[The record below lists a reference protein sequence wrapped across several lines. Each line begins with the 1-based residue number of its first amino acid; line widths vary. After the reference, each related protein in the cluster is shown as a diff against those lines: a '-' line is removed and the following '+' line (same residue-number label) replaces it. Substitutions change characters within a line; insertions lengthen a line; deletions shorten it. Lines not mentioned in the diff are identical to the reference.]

1 MAMMATLL
9 LIACGDGTTK
19 QSDKARQLIDAAY
32 RAKDYR
38 QLIVLA
44 DSLEKAGEMPQ
55 ADAYYW
61 RGYACDHLQQKRLA
75 EFYWKTSLQ
84 AAGDIT
90 DGQAADIYAKSASR
104 LANLLCLR
112 GDYEGTLRMSLP
124 AIERLQA
131 LGCDSTSD
139 YVNLLVYIGCC
150 QSADSG
156 LSGTDTEDAFRLAFK
171 KHMENIERDHSE
183 EAYKNAIAGLI
194 NMAYYCNVTEKYSDA
209 IDWIDQFGK
218 LLNQYEQRPDA
229 NTAYIDKQLAR
240 FDIYKAIAYEGLGKK
255 EDAAK
260 VYDSFLTTSFS
271 KTPEGRINAND
282 YLIAAGRW
290 GEAADNY
297 RSLNELLGRQQTS
310 MTIDDI
316 QNLLLNKYRAN
327 ILAGRRD
334 TALAVSQMVCDSLE
348 KALSQA
354 AKSEKEELSTIA
366 VRSEQFAQQQEANRR
381 QQQLVKMWLVGLAF
395 LLLIGYAVW
404 CRLAVRRRKNEYNQ
418 LQAAYTELEAN
429 TSEKASAAT
438 AQRIAS
444 DIKLAITP
452 QSLPVHKAIKTFAS
466 VTNVKDTT
474 GNLYDLLIRD
484 DKLYLMQ
491 ADAKCNNV
499 RTSVLMALARAQ
511 FRTASALETAPERI
525 VAAVNQALATTDGSG
540 NEVMLFVGVLDLAT
554 GTMRYCNAGHTSPL
568 IVAEEVSLLPAGA
581 NPVVGLDA
589 TAGYEAQEV
598 VLPAGTLI
606 MLYNDGIVLTENV
619 EGKPFGERR
628 LLGDALQASKLDPAP
643 EPFVNYI
650 ANSVK
655 NYMGDAEPVDDLAMV
670 AIRYK

>member
-1 MAMMATLL
+1 MAMMAALL

-44 DSLEKAGEMPQ
+44 DSLEQIGELPQ

-61 RGYACDHLQQKRLA
+61 RGYASDHLKQKRMA

-84 AAGDIT
+84 AAGDVS

-112 GDYEGTLRMSLP
+112 GDYEGTLRMALP

-150 QSADSG
+150 QSADSD

-218 LLNQYEQRPDA
+218 LLSQYEQRPDA

-282 YLIAAGRW
+282 YLTAAGRW
-290 GEAADNY
+290 DEAADNY
-297 RSLNELLGRQQTS
+297 RSLNELLGQQKTT
-310 MTIDDI
+310 MTIDDV
-316 QNLLLNKYRAN
+316 QNLLLKKYRAN
-327 ILAGRRD
+327 MLAGRRD
-334 TALAVSQMVCDSLE
+334 SAIAVSQMVCDSLE

-474 GNLYDLLIRD
+474 GNLYDLLVRD
-484 DKLYLMQ
+484 DMLYLMQ

-554 GTMRYCNAGHTSPL
+554 GTLRYCNAGHTSPL

-655 NYMGDAEPVDDLAMV
+655 TYMGDAEPVDDLAMV